1 MKLLEKMEI
10 LLNALLF
17 KLGEFLWK
25 LVPDVVRKKFHWV
38 GIQSQ
43 RFKLYLKSLPAF
55 LKVKIVS
62 LITYLKSTA
71 AKYNVKSALQD
82 SYQKALTRYKESSK
96 SEKTGKLKTALM
108 APFLVMGQWL
118 HGLSAGQSML
128 LLTFSAGSFLAVL
141 GIFFSGQRL
150 AVGQSTSMRTP
161 ASVEEEVLY
170 ERPDYY
176 KKQTRHFTITNLRL
190 PVYVAQVNE
199 IRSVDVDFT
208 ATLTNR
214 YSRLFL
220 EKNEF
225 QLRDHLILQLEPS
238 IAAFPLE
245 EEGKIIIRK
254 KLLTEINDF
263 LRLNEVEGEVSEL
276 KITYVLAN

>member
-1 MKLLEKMEI
+1 MKLLEKIEI
-10 LLNALLF
+10 LLNALLL
-17 KLGEFLWK
+17 KLGELLWK
-25 LVPDVVRKKFHWV
+25 LVPGFVRVKFQWAGV
-38 GIQSQ
+38 QWE
-43 RFKLYLKSLPAF
+43 KLKLFLKSLPSL
-55 LKVKIVS
+55 LKVKVVA
-62 LITYLKSTA
+62 LVTRLKALA
-71 AKYNVKSALQD
+71 ADFNIKAALQE
-82 SYQKALTRYKESSK
+82 SYQKALIRYKESASA
-96 SEKTGKLKTALM
+96 EKTGKLKTIFM
-108 APFLVMGQWL
+108 APFLVVGQWL
-118 HGLSAGQSML
+118 HGLSVGQSML

-150 AVGQSTSMRTP
+150 AGGQALRAP

-170 ERPDYY
+170 ERPGYY
-176 KKQTRHFTITNLRL
+176 KKQTRHFSVTNLRL

-208 ATLTNR
+208 ATLSNR
-214 YSRLFL
+214 YSRMFL

-254 KLLTEINDF
+254 KLLSEINDF
-263 LRLNEVEGEVSEL
+263 LQLNEVQGEVTEL

>member
-1 MKLLEKMEI
+1 MKLLEKIEI

-17 KLGEFLWK
+17 KLGELLWK
-25 LVPDVVRKKFHWV
+25 LVPEVVRKKFQWV

-43 RFKLYLKSLPAF
+43 RFKLFLKGLPAI
-55 LKVKIVS
+55 LKVKILS
-62 LITYLKSTA
+62 LITYFKSTA
-71 AKYNVKSALQD
+71 ANYNVKAALQD
-82 SYQKALTRYKESSK
+82 SYQKALTRYKESSN
-96 SEKTGKLKTALM
+96 SEKSGKLKTALM
-108 APFLVMGQWL
+108 APFLVVGQWL
-118 HGLSAGQSML
+118 HGLSVGQSML

-150 AVGQSTSMRTP
+150 ASGPSLSMRTP

-214 YSRLFL
+214 YSRMFL